1 MAEIDEATGVPLALL
16 DPAARASIRDDE
28 EEEPLSPQT
37 AVPALED
44 GGGFALGDAPE
55 GGVSLPP
62 GAIADHSA
70 FDLPSSQSLERSSK
84 LSRDN
89 GMLEVTRELDVSRKD
104 SAEDETR
111 ARTRSEEELEA
122 RNNLPEGWAVQVGE
136 KGDQWYY
143 NELTQDVS
151 FQVPEATTQVAVQ
164 AELFDCTA
172 LPEGWEERD
181 LDTHEPVDASMG
193 ALKE

>member
-1 MAEIDEATGVPLALL
+1 M
-16 DPAARASIRDDE
+16 
-28 EEEPLSPQT
+28 
-37 AVPALED
+37 
-44 GGGFALGDAPE
+44 GDAPE

-151 FQVPEATTQVAVQ
+151 FQLPEAPTQVPLQRLPPEAPL
-164 AELFDCTA
+164 APPDTDTKRTCTECGKRTWVSNF
-172 LPEGWEERD
+172 PITSD
-181 LDTHEPVDASMG
+181 PVV
-193 ALKE
+193 